1 MQAMRLLVWQSVCT
15 WLFAC
20 SLALPAGVIPLIGLL
35 LGCLT
40 CLSYGQ
46 FSLPLAVSS
55 SAVAPTSTAAA
66 MPGDS
71 ATKVLPLLPFGV
83 SSLPLETAIAG
94 YKKANYHFIV
104 LAV

>member
-66 MPGDS
+66 MPGEADRRRV
-71 ATKVLPLLPFGV
+71 AEWEYWTAAALYGMCYGV
-83 SSLPLETAIAG
+83 QQDGPIR
-94 YKKANYHFIV
+94 
-104 LAV
+104 LACM